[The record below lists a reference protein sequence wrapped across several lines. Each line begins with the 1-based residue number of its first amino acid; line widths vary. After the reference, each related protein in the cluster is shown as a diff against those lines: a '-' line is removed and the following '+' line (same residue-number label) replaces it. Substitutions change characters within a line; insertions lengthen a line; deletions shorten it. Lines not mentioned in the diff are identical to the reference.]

1 MTTPATHPS
10 PDPPRQDPLMRRFS
24 TAQVHARRLDRH
36 ALATP
41 LPATALADVPARLGG
56 VHAQVLSAAELGIG
70 LRTAGTT
77 RRDVRT
83 ALWDRR
89 TLVKT
94 RGPRFT
100 VHLLATADLPIW
112 TGALSELP
120 VRPLELLTDEQ
131 AEQVVTAIADA
142 LREAE
147 LTTDELT
154 EAVVARTGPW
164 AGEPALAAFGGWW
177 PRWVEAMSLA
187 TRRGTLCFGPNR
199 GRLVTYTNP
208 ARWLPGFRPADGRT
222 ALAEV
227 LRRYLH
233 AYGPATP
240 AHFAQWLAAPKRWA
254 AELFDSLG
262 DELEQVTVAET
273 PAWVLAG
280 DTELPAEPPRGV
292 RLLPYFDAYPV
303 GCFPRAEVFPGPAA
317 TRALAGGQAGNFPVL
332 LVDGRVTGVWHQRRS
347 GRRIEVTVESLADLT
362 ARQLRE
368 LDEQVQR
375 VGEIL
380 EGDPRLTLGEV
391 AVGPHA

>member
-1 MTTPATHPS
+1 
-10 PDPPRQDPLMRRFS
+10 MRRL
-24 TAQVHARRLDRH
+24 TYEQVRRRRLDRQGLT
-36 ALATP
+36 AP
-41 LPATALADVPARLGG
+41 LPAAGPAEVAARLGG
-56 VHAQVLSAAELGIG
+56 VHAQVLSAAELAIG
-70 LRTAGTT
+70 LRTTGTT
-77 RRDVRT
+77 RLDVRT
-83 ALWDRR
+83 ALWDERS
-89 TLVKT
+89 LVKT

-112 TGALSELP
+112 TGALSALP
-120 VRPLELLTDEQ
+120 ARPLDLLTEEQ
-131 AEQVVTAIADA
+131 AEQVVVAIAEA
-142 LREAE
+142 LRDAE

-154 EAVVARTGPW
+154 EAVVAGTGPW
-164 AGEPALAAFGGWW
+164 AGEPAMAAFQGWW

-187 TRRGTLCFGPNR
+187 TRRGAMCFGPNR

-227 LRRYLH
+227 LRRYLY

-240 AHFAQWLAAPKRWA
+240 AHVAQWLAVPKRWA
-254 AELFDSLG
+254 VELFDSLG
-262 DELEQVTVAET
+262 GELEEVSMAGS

-280 DTELPAEPPRGV
+280 DTDVPEEPPRGV

-303 GCFPRAEVFPGPAA
+303 NCFPRAEVFPGPAA
-317 TRALAGGQAGNFPVL
+317 ARALAGGQAGNYPVL
-332 LVDGRVTGVWHQRRS
+332 LVDGLVAGVWHQRRS
-347 GRRIEVTVESLADLT
+347 GRRIDVTVESLVELRP
-362 ARQLRE
+362 RQLRE

-380 EGDPRLTLGEV
+380 AGAPRLTLGEV